1 MSPPT
6 PPPAGP
12 TTRYHHM
19 PRIYSTSNAF
29 SDDRLGF
36 AAPTPAST
44 TATVAPMPRLRP
56 HRDTSEPPRLTPSAA
71 TASTRLPQSTRR
83 VSFNLSETPRS
94 IAALAPSLQ
103 HQQQGQAVQKL
114 LLPQQPP
121 QKRTLTKRRSAVI
134 QDIPQIDTRVPPTY
148 ISRIRGPSP
157 VNPPAAKSAS
167 RHPSSPSTATSG
179 TSIRIYPEL
188 DRWPRHVRQPSATS
202 STDSQ
207 VNLLPLRLATDLA
220 PATTPSIMSG
230 ASSQLSASP
239 STRFSESP
247 GPWPWSGAAS
257 ASASAAS
264 IPMFAGGQNS
274 RDTTPISALSPSPAS
289 GLGFAARGAVVPRAT
304 GSPVGVASPMG
315 NAPTGSSVRGPPL
328 SPPLRKSSWTSSP
341 RQRTAGASP
350 ILPTA
355 SSTPR
360 ARRLSNTTQP
370 QRFVPPT
377 ARPVAAAASPRVE
390 PPHRPS
396 RDGIPNILGLHQEFQ
411 PIIQSNLNSIHIP
424 KANVGKHT
432 DAISS
437 SPDHTRRTATTPT
450 AHPGQPQSRG
460 QPQRGYISSHEATS
474 VLEPVT
480 RQLRTPSPI
489 TSASSRFAFFGKKKL
504 ALADSVGS
512 SQASRDKLPRKGPAA
527 GTGHEGYG
535 RFGTARKRSGSFTGA
550 FRGLPSS
557 QESLPMDSFFLDRM
571 SPVIISGGEV
581 VKNHNDSGLS
591 RTSSNNSLIA
601 EPGGFASPA
610 SSPRP
615 SMSRYR
621 IRRPSDSSDSEA
633 VAGYSVLQVRKLR
646 DYKKKPSADTPS
658 TPTLT
663 LDTGVATSAGESL
676 VAALHASSPVLSPGP
691 KKLLKRARSPRR
703 WNLFSSKAHHNAE
716 KDKEKTTPDV
726 SAESGVISPPLPAA
740 VEPVPSRR
748 VAYYMIDAAEQE
760 YASPSKADIGDV
772 RNALRGADVRL
783 PDSASPIRVDTTQ
796 KLDVERPGPP
806 SLVSPVSFSRPF
818 NRTSFHAAMLASRN
832 HTETTTPATTPT
844 TTEPAGSAP
853 VTLAIGS
860 SSALVSTPD
869 LANDSTA
876 SATTTTESPCSSIP
890 LRKGRTG
897 MIIETSSDF
906 IRFSAR
912 KSSTASTATTFSTS
926 STSSGPFLP
935 IYVNTDVEPPIEA
948 PLIDDEVWD
957 EYNDLL
963 GLASPTVVRPISLA
977 IPSSIPVY
985 SEFYDDDQGCIPQ
998 SSTSSRGSPFH
1009 LETYNLSLAPPTAP
1023 ADGTRLTRTSSIGS
1037 VDMTERLRE
1046 IFAPKPDLG
1055 SVPAPTPAPT
1065 RPIPAL
1071 PSGANAAGPS
1081 TRARSSTTSS
1091 NQSRTS
1097 SASSISD
1104 SPLDQVNLRIGSMT
1118 VSKWLTFGHVMFSPV
1133 REQLIGATA
1142 PPLGSSVTSAKT
1154 SVLVLDGLGNDDW
1167 SFYAAETY
1175 PGAAFFN
1182 LSPRAPVPV
1191 DRRARTSFPLSPPNH
1206 HQIQYTSLDHKLPFG
1221 PETFAA
1227 VVLRFPA
1234 AGPEAH
1240 LRNVVSEARRV
1251 LIPGGYIELSILD
1264 MDLNN
1269 MGNRARRAVRR
1280 RKEMHRGTAPDTAL
1294 GSTADTLLRLLGTR
1308 GFADVKSCHVGLPVV
1323 GPAAASDKLQGSKTK
1338 RDTRSLAEMMSD
1350 HSTTAD
1356 ESITRMVSKVGRW
1369 WYARCYEGLRTTGLQ
1384 SGLDVSSGLGLGLGL
1399 GSGSSTSSSMW
1410 HDTALLAECADWG
1423 TSLKLMVCHARVPL
1437 GAINRVASI

>member
-1 MSPPT
+1 MSSPT

-12 TTRYHHM
+12 ATRYHHM
-19 PRIYSTSNAF
+19 PRIYSTSNTF

-44 TATVAPMPRLRP
+44 TATGAPMPRLRP
-56 HRDTSEPPRLTPSAA
+56 HRDTSEPPRRTPSAA

-103 HQQQGQAVQKL
+103 HQQLGQAVQKL
-114 LLPQQPP
+114 PLPQQPP

-157 VNPPAAKSAS
+157 VNPPAAKNAS

-220 PATTPSIMSG
+220 PSTTPSILSG
-230 ASSQLSASP
+230 ASSQLSA
-239 STRFSESP
+239 T
-247 GPWPWSGAAS
+247 
-257 ASASAAS
+257 
-264 IPMFAGGQNS
+264 
-274 RDTTPISALSPSPAS
+274 
-289 GLGFAARGAVVPRAT
+289 
-304 GSPVGVASPMG
+304 
-315 NAPTGSSVRGPPL
+315 
-328 SPPLRKSSWTSSP
+328 
-341 RQRTAGASP
+341 GASP

-360 ARRLSNTTQP
+360 ARRLSNATQP
-370 QRFVPPT
+370 QRFAPST
-377 ARPVAAAASPRVE
+377 AKPVAAAASPRVE

-424 KANVGKHT
+424 KANIGKHA

-437 SPDHTRRTATTPT
+437 SPDHTRRTAATPT
-450 AHPGQPQSRG
+450 THPAQPQSRG
-460 QPQRGYISSHEATS
+460 QPQRGYISSHEATP

-489 TSASSRFAFFGKKKL
+489 TGASSRFAFFGKKKP

-571 SPVIISGGEV
+571 SPVVISGGEV

-621 IRRPSDSSDSEA
+621 MRRPSDSSDSEA
-633 VAGYSVLQVRKLR
+633 VAGYSVLHVRKLR
-646 DYKKKPSADTPS
+646 DYKKKPLAKTPS
-658 TPTLT
+658 TSTLT
-663 LDTGVATSAGESL
+663 LDTGVATSAGESP
-676 VAALHASSPVLSPGP
+676 VAGLYASSPVLSPGP

-726 SAESGVISPPLPAA
+726 SAEPGVISPPLPAA

-760 YASPSKADIGDV
+760 DASPSKADIDDV

-806 SLVSPVSFSRPF
+806 SLVSPSQPDSNDNANNNTNNN
-818 NRTSFHAAMLASRN
+818 NRTGRVS
-832 HTETTTPATTPT
+832 T
-844 TTEPAGSAP
+844 
-853 VTLAIGS
+853 GS
-860 SSALVSTPD
+860 SCHRF
-869 LANDSTA
+869 N
-876 SATTTTESPCSSIP
+876 IP

-897 MIIETSSDF
+897 MIIEPSSDF

-912 KSSTASTATTFSTS
+912 KDSTASTATTFSTS
-926 STSSGPFLP
+926 STSSSGPFLP
-935 IYVNTDVEPPIEA
+935 IYANTDDEPPIEA

-985 SEFYDDDQGCIPQ
+985 NEFYDDDQSCIPQ

-1023 ADGTRLTRTSSIGS
+1023 ADGARLTQTSSIGS

-1046 IFAPKPDLG
+1046 IFAPKPDLA
-1055 SVPAPTPAPT
+1055 SVPAPTPPPT

-1071 PSGANAAGPS
+1071 PSSANAAGPS
-1081 TRARSSTTSS
+1081 NRARSSTTSS

-1097 SASSISD
+1097 SSSSTSD

-1142 PPLGSSVTSAKT
+1142 PPLGSSVTSAQT

-1182 LSPRAPVPV
+1182 LSPRAPVPA

-1269 MGNRARRAVRR
+1269 MGNRTRRAVRR
-1280 RKEMHRGTAPDTAL
+1280 RKEMLREKAPDTAL

-1323 GPAAASDKLQGSKTK
+1323 GPAGASDKLQGSKTK

-1369 WYARCYEGLRTTGLQ
+1369 WYARCYEGLRTTGLR
-1384 SGLDVSSGLGLGLGL
+1384 SGLDVSSGLGLGSGL

-1437 GAINRVASI
+1437 DAINRVASI